1 MKALTE
7 NHKQGLQALAQQYGL
22 GELFVFGSM
31 ARGDATEHSDVDLLV
46 NNSNQLTGFQLGAL
60 QMDAQD
66 LLGRKVD
73 ILTIASI
80 HPFLRERV
88 LSEAISIL

>member
-1 MKALTE
+1 
-7 NHKQGLQALAQQYGL
+7 
-22 GELFVFGSM
+22 
-31 ARGDATEHSDVDLLV
+31 
-46 NNSNQLTGFQLGAL
+46 
-60 QMDAQD
+60 MDAQD